1 MHFDLFFRKSENLF
15 KLKIY
20 QMAEDL
26 TEATHLLDTK
36 IITHDTQGIF
46 YSFFLFLFEEM
57 PFGLG

>member
-1 MHFDLFFRKSENLF
+1 MIYFFRKSENLF
-15 KLKIY
+15 KLKVY

-46 YSFFLFLFEEM
+46 YSIFLFLFWEIAI
-57 PFGLG
+57 